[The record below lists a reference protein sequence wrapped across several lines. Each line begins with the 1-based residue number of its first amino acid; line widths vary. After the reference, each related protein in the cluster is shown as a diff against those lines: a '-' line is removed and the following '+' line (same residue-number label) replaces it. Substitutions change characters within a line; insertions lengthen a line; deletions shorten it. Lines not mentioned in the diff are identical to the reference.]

1 MQLVTIGGNQAG
13 QRLDKF
19 LRKLLPE
26 AGTSFLY
33 KMLRKKNITLNG
45 RKVEGS
51 ELLSQGD
58 KVCFF
63 FSDETFDK
71 FAGKKG
77 MAEKFAPTL
86 KSETTMKSPMTMKSE
101 TTDFHKI
108 SLHKE
113 YSRAYQE
120 LKGVKVIYEDEHMLI
135 LDKPAGILTQKASGG
150 DISMNEWM
158 IGYLLDRDPSLA
170 DELDTFRPSVC
181 NRLDRNTSGLV
192 LCGKSLAGLQFLSRC
207 IRERS
212 IRKFYRTICV
222 GRIKEPA
229 LVQGYLK
236 KDMSRNRVI
245 VNTVPTESHSQN
257 AALTEPPKEKN
268 DHPAVNK
275 DNSPIVSRI
284 SPGDSGEYIET
295 AYRPICVSE
304 KYTLLEVELITG
316 KPHQIRAHL
325 AGFGHPLIGDFKYG
339 NTKVNR
345 SLQQTYGLE
354 HQLLHAFRVEFPE
367 TEEPAGLKISGQIIS
382 APCPKQFEQIQK
394 KLGLS
399 DER

>member
-1 MQLVTIGGNQAG
+1 MQSVIIGGNQAG

-19 LRKLLPE
+19 LHKLLPE
-26 AGTSFLY
+26 AGTGFLY

-45 RKVEGS
+45 RKAEGS

-71 FAGKKG
+71 FAGKSR
-77 MAEKFAPTL
+77 MAEKF
-86 KSETTMKSPMTMKSE
+86 ETTLRIGTAVKTEMSMKYE
-101 TTDFHKI
+101 TTNFHI
-108 SLHKE
+108 TSLLKE

-120 LKGVKVIYEDEHMLI
+120 LMGVKVIYEDEHVLI
-135 LDKPAGILTQKASGG
+135 LDKPAGMLTQKASGG
-150 DISMNEWM
+150 DISLNEWM
-158 IGYLLDRDPSLA
+158 IGYLLERDPGFA
-170 DELDTFRPSVC
+170 AELDTFRPSVC

-192 LCGKSLAGLQFLSRC
+192 LCGKSLAGLQFLSHC

-222 GRIKEPA
+222 GKLKEPA
-229 LVQGYLK
+229 LVKGYLS
-236 KDMSRNRVI
+236 KDRNRNRVSI
-245 VNTVPTESHSQN
+245 NTTLTESSRPN
-257 AALTEPPKEKN
+257 ATLTEIQRTGDDRPVV
-268 DHPAVNK
+268 VNK
-275 DNSPIVSRI
+275 DKPLAVS
-284 SPGDSGEYIET
+284 SVSASDGEEYIET
-295 AYRPICVSE
+295 AYRPICVGD

-325 AGFGHPLIGDFKYG
+325 AGLGHPLIGDFKYG

-345 SLQQTYGLE
+345 NLQQTYGLE
-354 HQLLHAFRVEFPE
+354 HQLLHAFRLEFPE
-367 TEEPAGLKISGQIIS
+367 TEEPAGLKLSGRVIT

-394 KLGLS
+394 ALELS
-399 DER
+399 

>member
-1 MQLVTIGGNQAG
+1 MQSVTINSNQAG

-19 LRKLLPE
+19 LHKLLPE
-26 AGTSFLY
+26 AGTGFLY

-45 RKVEGS
+45 RKAEGS

-63 FSDETFDK
+63 FSDETF
-71 FAGKKG
+71 
-77 MAEKFAPTL
+77 EKFVG
-86 KSETTMKSPMTMKSE
+86 K
-101 TTDFHKI
+101 DI

-113 YSRAYQE
+113 YSRSYQE
-120 LKGVKVIYEDEHMLI
+120 LKGVKVIYEDEHVLI

-150 DISMNEWM
+150 DISLNEWM
-158 IGYLLDRDPSLA
+158 IGYLLERDPSFA
-170 DELDTFRPSVC
+170 TELDTFHPSVC

-192 LCGKSLAGLQFLSRC
+192 LCGKSLAGLQFLSHC

-222 GRIKEPA
+222 GKLKEPA
-229 LVQGYLK
+229 LVKGYLS
-236 KDMSRNRVI
+236 KDRNRNRVSI
-245 VNTVPTESHSQN
+245 NTTLTESGRPN
-257 AALTEPPKEKN
+257 ATLTEIQRTGDDRPVV
-268 DHPAVNK
+268 VNK
-275 DNSPIVSRI
+275 DKPLAVS
-284 SPGDSGEYIET
+284 SVSASDGGEYIET
-295 AYRPICVSE
+295 AYRPICVGD

-325 AGFGHPLIGDFKYG
+325 AGLGHPLIGDFKYG

-345 SLQQTYGLE
+345 NLQQTYGLE

-367 TEEPAGLKISGQIIS
+367 TEEPAGLKLSGRVIT

-394 KLGLS
+394 ALELS
-399 DER
+399 

>member
-1 MQLVTIGGNQAG
+1 MQSVIVGGNQAG

-26 AGTSFLY
+26 AGTGFLY

-45 RKVEGS
+45 RKAEGS
-51 ELLSQGD
+51 ELLSRGD

-71 FAGKKG
+71 FTGK
-77 MAEKFAPTL
+77 
-86 KSETTMKSPMTMKSE
+86 
-101 TTDFHKI
+101 DI
-108 SLHKE
+108 SLLKE

-120 LKGVKVIYEDEHMLI
+120 LKGIKVIYEDEYVLI
-135 LDKPAGILTQKASGG
+135 LDKPAGILTQKATAG
-150 DISMNEWM
+150 DLSLNEWM
-158 IGYLLDRDPSLA
+158 IGYLLDKDTSLA

-222 GRIKEPA
+222 GKLKEPA
-229 LVQGYLK
+229 LVKGYLS
-236 KDMSRNRVI
+236 KDRNRNRVV
-245 VNTVPTESHSQN
+245 VNSAPIESAS
-257 AALTEPPKEKN
+257 P
-268 DHPAVNK
+268 NK
-275 DNSPIVSRI
+275 AP
-284 SPGDSGEYIET
+284 EYIET
-295 AYRPICVSE
+295 AYQPICVGD

-325 AGFGHPLIGDFKYG
+325 AGLGYPLIGDFKYG

-367 TEEPAGLKISGQIIS
+367 TEEPAGLRLSGMVFT
-382 APCPKQFEQIQK
+382 APCPNQFEQIQK
-394 KLGLS
+394 VLGLS
-399 DER
+399 

>member
-1 MQLVTIGGNQAG
+1 MQSVTIGSNQAG

-19 LRKLLPE
+19 LRKLLPK
-26 AGTSFLY
+26 AGTGFLY

-45 RKVEGS
+45 RKAEGS

-63 FSDETFDK
+63 FSDETFEK

-77 MAEKFAPTL
+77 MAEKFG
-86 KSETTMKSPMTMKSE
+86 
-101 TTDFHKI
+101 TTDFYKM
-108 SLHKE
+108 SLLKD

-120 LKGVKVIYEDEHMLI
+120 LKGVKVIYEDEHVLI

-150 DISMNEWM
+150 DISLNEWM
-158 IGYLLDRDPSLA
+158 IGYLLDREPSFVA
-170 DELDTFRPSVC
+170 ELETFRPSVC

-212 IRKFYRTICV
+212 VRKFYRTICV
-222 GRIKEPA
+222 GKLKEPA
-229 LVQGYLK
+229 LVRGYLK
-236 KDMSRNRVI
+236 KDIKSNRVI
-245 VNTVPTESHSQN
+245 VNTTSTESDSPNVVQAEFQRVEDGLHVKHKDKRQ
-257 AALTEPPKEKN
+257 
-268 DHPAVNK
+268 AVR
-275 DNSPIVSRI
+275 SGI
-284 SPGDSGEYIET
+284 SSGDGGEYIET
-295 AYRPICVSE
+295 AYRPICVGD

-325 AGFGHPLIGDFKYG
+325 AGLGHPLIGDFKYG
-339 NTKVNR
+339 NTKVNK
-345 SLQQTYGLE
+345 SLQQAYGLE

-367 TEEPAGLKISGQIIS
+367 TEEPTGLKLSGQIIS
-382 APCPKQFEQIQK
+382 APCPEQFKQIQK
-394 KLGLS
+394 ALDLS
-399 DER
+399 